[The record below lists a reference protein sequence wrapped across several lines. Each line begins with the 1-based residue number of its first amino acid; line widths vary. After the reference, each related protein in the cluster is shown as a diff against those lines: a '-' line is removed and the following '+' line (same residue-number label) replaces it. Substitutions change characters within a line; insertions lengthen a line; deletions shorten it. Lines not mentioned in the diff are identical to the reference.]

1 MIQYEIN
8 RNETYEIY
16 LMPTDICVARSYVDQ
31 APVNS
36 LNIWTRI
43 RKIMSSENGLGS
55 NSLEVR
61 QTQEYII
68 IPARELQANIVF
80 IMYIIWH

>member
-1 MIQYEIN
+1 
-8 RNETYEIY
+8 
-16 LMPTDICVARSYVDQ
+16 
-31 APVNS
+31 
-36 LNIWTRI
+36 
-43 RKIMSSENGLGS
+43 MSSENGLGS